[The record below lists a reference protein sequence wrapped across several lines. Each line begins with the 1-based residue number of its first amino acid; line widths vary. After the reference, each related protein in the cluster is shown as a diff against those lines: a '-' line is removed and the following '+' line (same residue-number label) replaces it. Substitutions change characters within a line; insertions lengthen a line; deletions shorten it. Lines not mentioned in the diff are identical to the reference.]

1 MPCDNS
7 HRIILLDTHIWV
19 RWLSGEQFPDHIS
32 SSIEKTDDLAIS
44 AVSCWELMLLSQRGR
59 IELPMGEE
67 KWIAKGLASV
77 GIQCLSLP
85 HRSPNTIVI
94 LRIE

>member
-1 MPCDNS
+1 MKVQ
-7 HRIILLDTHIWV
+7 RIKDKLCEERATIYPYSFEALNAGIYNAERRYLLPA
-19 RWLSGEQFPDHIS
+19 L
-32 SSIEKTDDLAIS
+32 
-44 AVSCWELMLLSQRGR
+44 
-59 IELPMGEE
+59 
-67 KWIAKGLASV
+67 V